1 VSLRILLA
9 DDHRLFA
16 EGLAALLE
24 REPGLEVV
32 GTARDGREAVKAALA
47 LAPDVVAMDVSMPG
61 LSGIEATRQIAAG
74 RPEIKILCLSMH
86 RERQYLQAA
95 LEAGASGYVLKDD
108 APEMVIAAIRRVA
121 GGGIYLCPEMT
132 AAAVSEYRTS
142 LVDHKAAIDPVLTP
156 REREVLQL
164 VAEGW
169 TSQEIAA
176 RLCVSERTVATHR
189 QHLTE
194 KLDIKSVAG
203 LTKYAIRQGLTT
215 AERDRRTPQSL
226 QRKIDH
232 SADCRGA
239 SGRG

>member
-1 VSLRILLA
+1 VKLRILLA
-9 DDHRLFA
+9 DDHRMFA
-16 EGLAALLE
+16 DGLASLLAP
-24 REPGLEVV
+24 EPDLEVI
-32 GTARDGREAVKAALA
+32 GTARDGRQAVKAALE

-61 LSGIEATRQIAAG
+61 LSGIEAARQIVAQNPAI
-74 RPEIKILCLSMH
+74 RILCLSMH

-108 APEMVIAAIRRVA
+108 APDVVIAAIRCVAA
-121 GGGIYLCPEMT
+121 GGTYLCPEMT
-132 AAAVSEYRTS
+132 AAAVEEYRTN
-142 LVDHKAAIDPVLTP
+142 LIGHRPAIDQILTH

-176 RLCVSERTVATHR
+176 ELFISERTVATHR
-189 QHLTE
+189 QHLSE

-215 AERDRRTPQSL
+215 VDRTRRDSRSEKT
-226 QRKIDH
+226 
-232 SADCRGA
+232 
-239 SGRG
+239 